1 MNYCTN
7 CGAKVE
13 DEQRFCVS
21 CGKEVSFSSSSSGTL
36 DDMGILKNEA
46 TNNDLFGKMESNVQ
60 TVEEPQLSPEENVA
74 IEAERRAEAERQERE
89 FARAYLQKYNS
100 MSNNYGLGFV
110 GALLGGLV
118 GAIPWAIVSSMGWF
132 VAWLGY
138 VIAIAASKGYDLMKV
153 KVSMKKI
160 WFVAIAVV
168 IGVFAGQIM
177 SDMISIA
184 VDPEFAGMFG
194 AVFAYFAENFGEYL
208 SINAGNLFL
217 GLVFAALG
225 GFSVLKEIK
234 KETAI
239 INEMKERYPEETS
252 L

>member
-1 MNYCTN
+1 MKFCTK
-7 CGAKVE
+7 CGTKLDA
-13 DEQRFCVS
+13 EQKFCVS
-21 CGKEVSFSSSSSGTL
+21 CGAAVET
-36 DDMGILKNEA
+36 I
-46 TNNDLFGKMESNVQ
+46 TTTNDLFGKMESNVQ
-60 TVEEPQLSPEENVA
+60 HTEVQSLSPEEIVA
-74 IEAERRAEAERQERE
+74 AEEQKRIEKERQERE
-89 FARAYLQKYNS
+89 FARAYLQKHNS
-100 MSNNYGLGFV
+100 MSDNYALGFI

-153 KVSMKKI
+153 KVSMKKM
-160 WFVAIAVV
+160 WFVAIAVI

-184 VDPEFAGMFG
+184 VDSEFDGMFWY
-194 AVFAYFAENFGEYL
+194 VFAYFAENFGEYL
-208 SINAGNLFL
+208 SINAANLFL

-239 INEMKERYPEETS
+239 INEMKARYPEETNI
-252 L
+252 